1 MEIFYSKD
9 FNGYSFVLGE
19 EESQH
24 CVRVLRRRK
33 GDAVNVIDGS
43 GTLYKCVISSDAP
56 KRVEAE
62 VQERVENW
70 GSHPYKLTLAVCP
83 TKNNDRYEWF
93 AEKATE
99 FGVDCIV
106 PVIGEHS
113 ERKVY
118 KTERL
123 RRVVLSAVKQSLKGA
138 VPEVAEPVSVK
149 EFIASCQASC
159 KLIAYCFDDASTPR
173 RSINEVL
180 SAGALPLAHG
190 SFRFASSLPTDGW
203 APPVHAATGGHRP
216 VSQEQSPGNDI
227 AVLIGPE
234 GDFSPEEARMAIAAG
249 FVPIHLGESRLR
261 TETAAIAAVAAVYFH
276 HI

>member
-43 GTLYKCVISSDAP
+43 GTLFKCVITSDAP

-149 EFIASCQASC
+149 EFIASCEAPC
-159 KLIAYCFDDASTPR
+159 KMIACCFEEAGER
-173 RSINEVL
+173 RAINEVL
-180 SAGALPLAHG
+180 QEMAVRISRLRLPRREGTHEVGRIGDAE
-190 SFRFASSLPTDGW
+190 LP
-203 APPVHAATGGHRP
+203 
-216 VSQEQSPGNDI
+216 SPEYAI
-227 AVLIGPE
+227 LIGPE
-234 GDFSPEEARMAIAAG
+234 GDFSLEEVLMAVKAG
-249 FVPIHLGESRLR
+249 FIPVHLGASRLR
-261 TETAAIAAVAAVYFH
+261 TETAGVAAAAAVYFH
-276 HI
+276 HIV

>member
-43 GTLYKCVISSDAP
+43 GTLFKCVITSDAP

-99 FGVDCIV
+99 FGVDCMV

-149 EFIASCQASC
+149 EFIASCEAPC
-159 KLIAYCFDDASTPR
+159 KMIACCFEEAGERRAITEVLREMAAPHR
-173 RSINEVL
+173 RSSPL
-180 SAGALPLAHG
+180 RGSPPFSGANVVSCGLP
-190 SFRFASSLPTDGW
+190 
-203 APPVHAATGGHRP
+203 
-216 VSQEQSPGNDI
+216 SPEY

-234 GDFSPEEARMAIAAG
+234 GDFSLEEALMAVKAG
-249 FVPIHLGESRLR
+249 FIPVHLGASRLR
-261 TETAAIAAVAAVYFH
+261 TETAGVAAAAAVYFH
-276 HI
+276 HIV